1 MRALSFFFAALL
13 GLALAMM
20 APALAGPRPEATP
33 APLAAATSS
42 EIALEVALEPEQTM
56 EAGAIADAGMDEGL
70 NIEQLSR
77 SILDAISADAA

>member
-33 APLAAATSS
+33 APLAAATSRG
-42 EIALEVALEPEQTM
+42 IALEVALEPEQTM